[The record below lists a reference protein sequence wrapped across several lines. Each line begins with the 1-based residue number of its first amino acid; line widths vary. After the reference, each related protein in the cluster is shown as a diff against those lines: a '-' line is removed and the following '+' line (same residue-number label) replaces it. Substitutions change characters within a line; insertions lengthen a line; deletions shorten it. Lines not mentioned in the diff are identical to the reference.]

1 MNGDRQDNRL
11 IWLNGVLVNVNDA
24 KINALSPTAQFGLN
38 VFEGIRCYWNDARRT
53 LFAFR
58 LDDHLKRLQ
67 TSAELLEIDSPY
79 SLEELRQAFRAP
91 VTANGYRE
99 DIAVRMML
107 FVDGFGTWS
116 SHGPAGMFVSPIAK
130 KRLSAEYQKEGLR
143 CKISTVE
150 RIHAKSMSP
159 LIKCG
164 ANYINSRM
172 AMLEAQKEGFDTA
185 VLLNRG
191 GTVAE
196 ATGSCVFIV
205 KDGRLST
212 PMLSDSI
219 LASITRDTVIRM
231 AAAMGIPTE
240 ERPVLPEELFTC
252 DEAFLCGTAM
262 EIKSVE
268 SFDGRTVENRGG
280 GNVTRALQEEYARSV
295 LGEGPREWVT
305 PL

>member
-1 MNGDRQDNRL
+1 MNGDRQDNRI
-11 IWLNGVLVNVNDA
+11 IWLNGALVNVNDA

-38 VFEGIRCYWNDARRT
+38 VFEGIRCYWNEARQT

-67 TSAELLEIDSPY
+67 TSAELLEIDHPY
-79 SLEELRQAFRAP
+79 SLEDLRQAFRAP
-91 VTANGYRE
+91 IAANGYRE

-130 KRLSAEYQKEGLR
+130 QRLSAEYRKDGLR

-150 RIHAKSMSP
+150 RIHEKSMSP

-185 VLLNRG
+185 VLLNRR

-196 ATGSCVFIV
+196 ATGSCIFIV
-205 KDGRLST
+205 KDGKLAT
-212 PMLSDSI
+212 PALSDSI
-219 LASITRDTVIRM
+219 LNSVTRDTVIRM
-231 AAAMGIPTE
+231 ANAMCIPLE
-240 ERPVLPEELFTC
+240 ERSVQPEELFRC

-268 SFDGRTVENRGG
+268 SFDGRRVENRSG
-280 GNVTRALQEEYARSV
+280 GNVTRLLQKEYARGV
-295 LGEGPREWVT
+295 LGEGPQEWVT
-305 PL
+305 AL